1 MADFNQKKPG
11 ERLSDISAKERE
23 KLMTRNVY
31 KSENGYNANHP
42 NALSDGD
49 PKGKG
54 NAQYLNVYNDGN
66 TGGSLDILGNGE
78 PNTGRIGNIKNNLY
92 NKSNEYSAGNL
103 DSGNGYSPTVSEPR

>member
-11 ERLSDISAKERE
+11 EKLTDLSTKERE
-23 KLMTRNVY
+23 KLMSRNVY
-31 KSENGYNANHP
+31 KSENVYNSNHP

-54 NAQYLNVYNDGN
+54 NAKYLSVYDDGN

-78 PNTGRIGNIKNNLY
+78 PNTGRIGNLKNNLY
-92 NKSNEYSAGNL
+92 SKSKEYSSGNL
-103 DSGNGYSPTVSEPR
+103 DSGDGYIPSDSVA

>member
-11 ERLSDISAKERE
+11 EKLSDISAKERA
-23 KLMTRNVY
+23 KLVTRNVY

-54 NAQYLNVYNDGN
+54 NSQYLNVYNND

-78 PNTGRIGNIKNNLY
+78 ANTGRIGNIKNNLY
-92 NKSNEYSAGNL
+92 TKVNEYSAGNL
-103 DSGNGYSPTVSEPR
+103 DSGDGYSPTVSEPR

>member
-11 ERLSDISAKERE
+11 EKLSDISSKERE

-31 KSENGYNANHP
+31 KNESGYNANHP
-42 NALSDGD
+42 NAISDGD

-78 PNTGRIGNIKNNLY
+78 PNTGRIGNVKTNLY

-103 DSGNGYSPTVSEPR
+103 DSGDGYSPTVSEPR

>member
-11 ERLSDISAKERE
+11 EKLSDISAKARE
-23 KLMTRNVY
+23 KLITRNVY
-31 KSENGYNANHP
+31 KQVDGYGSNHP

-78 PNTGRIGNIKNNLY
+78 PNTGRITLQCNINTY
-92 NKSNEYSAGNL
+92 I
-103 DSGNGYSPTVSEPR
+103 

>member
-11 ERLSDISAKERE
+11 EKLSDISSKARE
-23 KLMTRNVY
+23 KLITRNVY
-31 KSENGYNANHP
+31 KQVDGYGSNHP

-78 PNTGRIGNIKNNLY
+78 PNTGRIGNLKNNLY
-92 NKSNEYSAGNL
+92 NKKNEYSAGNL
-103 DSGNGYSPTVSEPR
+103 DTGDGYSPTVSESR